1 MLVFSKLVFL
11 YLRQMKFEK
20 QLIERSGNACELSGE
35 TGDLS
40 FYQVLPSEGNSV
52 DDFVVISTNL
62 LNQLEGKSEII
73 PDQWRCLNDSMWSE
87 VPAVKVVAYRMLDQL
102 KTEGWPADLLEMM
115 YMEESE
121 LNWAKAGMEDEDA
134 IKHIDSNGVVLNA
147 GDTVVLIKELDVKGS
162 TITAKRG
169 TAVRNIRLVHD
180 DPTLIEGKIDGQS
193 IYILTQFVKK

>member
-1 MLVFSKLVFL
+1 
-11 YLRQMKFEK
+11 MKFEK

-40 FYQVLPSEGNSV
+40 FYQVLPSEGNSAA
-52 DDFVVISTNL
+52 DFVVISTSL

-87 VPAVKVVAYRMLDQL
+87 VPAVKVVAYRVLDQL
-102 KTEGWPADLLEMM
+102 KSEGWPADLLDMM
-115 YMEESE
+115 YMDEDE
-121 LNWAKAGMEDEDA
+121 LKWAKAGMEDEDA
-134 IKHIDSNGVVLNA
+134 IKHVDSNGAVLQA